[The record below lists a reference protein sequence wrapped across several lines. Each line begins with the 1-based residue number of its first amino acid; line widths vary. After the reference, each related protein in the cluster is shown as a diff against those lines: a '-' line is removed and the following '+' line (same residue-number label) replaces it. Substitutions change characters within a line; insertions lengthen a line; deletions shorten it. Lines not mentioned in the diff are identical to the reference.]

1 MKVDVRL
8 YSKLADCMPEES
20 SRHSCVMDFP
30 EGTTLADGVEQ
41 LKVPVDDI
49 KIMFIN
55 GIHAK
60 GPEALKEGDRV
71 GIFPPVAGG

>member
-1 MKVDVRL
+1 MKVEVNL
-8 YSKLADCMPEES
+8 YSILAACLPEGS
-20 SRHSCVMDFP
+20 SRHSRVMDFP
-30 EGTTLADGVEQ
+30 EGTTLADIVEQ

-60 GPEALKEGDRV
+60 GPEILKEGDRV